1 MLLSR
6 RILTHPG
13 STSSTMVFCSS
24 GFAADAKSIVEMAAV
39 FVSELL
45 DSLGN
50 ALEFIENSTGKDFFL
65 RYNCD

>member
-1 MLLSR
+1 MLLR

-13 STSSTMVFCSS
+13 STSSTMVTCSS

-39 FVSELL
+39 FVLELL

-50 ALEFIENSTGKDFFL
+50 ALEFIENPTGEDFL
-65 RYNCD
+65 LTGVCD